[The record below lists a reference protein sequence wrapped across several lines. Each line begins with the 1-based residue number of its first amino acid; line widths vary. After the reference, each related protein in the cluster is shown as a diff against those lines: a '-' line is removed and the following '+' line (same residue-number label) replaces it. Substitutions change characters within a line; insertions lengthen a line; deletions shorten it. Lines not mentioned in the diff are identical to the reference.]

1 MWTKCNFLFTV
12 LRDNFPFQSK
22 VHQTS
27 SDQPGKNKKI
37 LYSEKDAPHHSSQG
51 HRVYSVISY
60 NSSCAVVLN
69 TRLVFWSWFNESLC
83 NFCFSLEMH
92 SIVQYVNP
100 NSNVTIPNPNKQSRS
115 TALITLQ
122 ASGLSMNIS
131 RYTKE
136 GKQFVIYCR
145 IRFKNIITFKFLF
158 SKKTT
163 TETLYSIFKM
173 IHIELNRMD

>member
-1 MWTKCNFLFTV
+1 
-12 LRDNFPFQSK
+12 
-22 VHQTS
+22 
-27 SDQPGKNKKI
+27 
-37 LYSEKDAPHHSSQG
+37 
-51 HRVYSVISY
+51 
-60 NSSCAVVLN
+60 
-69 TRLVFWSWFNESLC
+69 
-83 NFCFSLEMH
+83 MH

-131 RYTKE
+131 KYTKE

-158 SKKTT
+158 SKKD
-163 TETLYSIFKM
+163 
-173 IHIELNRMD
+173 ND